1 MDQVAEAR
9 YPLSLLE
16 SHSILQWCF
25 CNPKPVLGV
34 FHIQIFPPLYS
45 WTLEVVCLF
54 VTFFFGMEEFWGV
67 CFFCF
72 FLILF
77 CNKSAK

>member
-54 VTFFFGMEEFWGV
+54 VTFFFLEWKGSGV
-67 CFFCF
+67 SV
-72 FLILF
+72 FLLF
-77 CNKSAK
+77 SYSLLQ